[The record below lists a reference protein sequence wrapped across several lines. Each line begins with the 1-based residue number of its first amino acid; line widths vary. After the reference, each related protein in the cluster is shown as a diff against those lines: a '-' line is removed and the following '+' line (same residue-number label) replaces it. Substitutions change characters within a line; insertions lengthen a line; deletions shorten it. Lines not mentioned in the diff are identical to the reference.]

1 MSALLDVAGLS
12 AGYGDTP
19 ILHGVSVH
27 VDAGE
32 VVCVIGPNGAGKST
46 LVKAVIGLLRI
57 FAGKVCFEGQDITG
71 LRTEDRAMIGLG
83 YVPQVA
89 NVFATL
95 SVRENI
101 VLGLPDRRGSAAACD
116 SMLEMFP
123 ELRDKLRLPA
133 GRLSGGERQMLAF
146 ARCLVR
152 KPRILLLDEPTAAL
166 SPLLTGQIFARIA
179 AIAAGGVAVLLVE
192 QNALRALAISDRA
205 YVLVAGRNA
214 AEGTAADLRSRPD
227 IKELYLGGHSRAAP
241 TPEPKP

>member
-1 MSALLDVAGLS
+1 MSALLDIAGLH
-12 AGYGDTP
+12 AGYRDTP
-19 ILHGVSVH
+19 IVHGVSAQVG
-27 VDAGE
+27 AGE

-46 LVKAVIGLLRI
+46 LVKAAVGLLRI
-57 FAGKVCFEGQDITG
+57 FSGTIRFDGQDITR
-71 LRTEDRAMIGLG
+71 LRAEDRAAIGLG

-101 VLGLPDRRGSAAACD
+101 TLGLPDHRGTAAACEA
-116 SMLEMFP
+116 MLEMFP
-123 ELRDKLRLPA
+123 ELRGKLGLAA

-152 KPRILLLDEPTAAL
+152 RPRMLLLDEPTAAL
-166 SPLLTGQIFARIA
+166 SPLLAGQIFARIA
-179 AIAAGGVAVLLVE
+179 AIAAGGVAILLVE
-192 QNALRALAISDRA
+192 QNALRALAISHRA

-214 AEGTAADLRSRPD
+214 AEGPAAELRGRPD

-241 TPEPKP
+241 NPETTP